1 MELAFRSRRHSLSH
15 GCSPDQRGSR
25 VAPGVAKVEDQR
37 QVAVLDGDAA
47 EVDDTGDTL
56 LFAVVRVR
64 DALLK
69 QDEGRGSGDVPWSPR
84 KTVATPFLINLLVYD
99 GS

>member
-47 EVDDTGDTL
+47 EVDDTGDAL

-64 DALLK
+64 DAMLSK
-69 QDEGRGSGDVPWSPR
+69 MRQGVDVPWSPR